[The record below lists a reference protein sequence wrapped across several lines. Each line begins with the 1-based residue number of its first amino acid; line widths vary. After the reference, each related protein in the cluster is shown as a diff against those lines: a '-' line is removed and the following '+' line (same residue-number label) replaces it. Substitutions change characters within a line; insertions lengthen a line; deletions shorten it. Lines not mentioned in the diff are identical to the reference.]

1 MNLQVLFDLKKKFVL
16 IYSWDRA
23 QVVQL
28 RSLSPFTIIEETC
41 NGKQCHE
48 VDRLLETSWGVY
60 IYFFTFFKFLE
71 YMLQFEFKTGIM
83 FSVRCT
89 LIHNIIV

>member
-1 MNLQVLFDLKKKFVL
+1 MNLQVLFHLKNIFVL
-16 IYSWDRA
+16 TYNWDRA

-28 RSLSPFTIIEETC
+28 RSLSTFTIIEETC

-60 IYFFTFFKFLE
+60 IFFLPFLNF
-71 YMLQFEFKTGIM
+71 L
-83 FSVRCT
+83 
-89 LIHNIIV
+89 NICYNLKLKRVLCFRYDVL

>member
-1 MNLQVLFDLKKKFVL
+1 MNLQVLFDLKKKIVL

-60 IYFFTFFKFLE
+60 IFFFTFFKFFE